1 MYVLS
6 ILFNYYYFRF
16 LIQDL
21 NILVEDGTHPLEEQ
35 NTGVVVP
42 QVECLLSEYEM
53 ARLWTTINPVS
64 QSRVFGRDIYL
75 SVLNFVQQ
83 LLE

>member
-1 MYVLS
+1 MV
-6 ILFNYYYFRF
+6 
-16 LIQDL
+16 QDG
-21 NILVEDGTHPLEEQ
+21 IYPQEEQ

-53 ARLWTTINPVS
+53 VRLRTTISPVS
-64 QSRVFGRDIYL
+64 QSRDFGQDIYL
-75 SVLNFVQQ
+75 SVLRFVQL